1 MDRPRENI
9 MNLQRNAFFAAG
21 LLSAGLAMAIT
32 GGSVDPALLGTW
44 VPAKAACTSTLK
56 VVVEAN
62 KVTFVNGAQQQA
74 YTKLDQCFTCGG
86 KDAKNLVWLST
97 DAMGDSP
104 FIIQV
109 DTAKKQ
115 GTIDFSNDKKLGARF
130 PFGTA
135 PIKRCG

>member
-1 MDRPRENI
+1 MD
-9 MNLQRNAFFAAG
+9 LQRNTCFAAS

-56 VVVEAN
+56 VVIDAG

-86 KDAKNLVWLST
+86 KDAKNVVWLST

-104 FIIQV
+104 FIIHF
-109 DTAKKQ
+109 DTAKKVA
-115 GTIDFSNDKKLGARF
+115 THVDFSNDKKLAARF
-130 PFGTA
+130 PLGTG
-135 PIKRCG
+135 PLKRCG